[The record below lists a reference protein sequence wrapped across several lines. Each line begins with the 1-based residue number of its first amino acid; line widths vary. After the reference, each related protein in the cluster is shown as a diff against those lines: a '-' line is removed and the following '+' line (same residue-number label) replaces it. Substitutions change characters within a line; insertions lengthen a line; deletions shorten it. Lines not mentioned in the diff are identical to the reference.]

1 MANASNYLMD
11 EVLDHTTDV
20 GAWTAPTALYVALL
34 KSAAAASDT
43 PAANPTK
50 EIINQATAPGT
61 NGYDR
66 EVITLGASSGGVSA
80 STNTITFG
88 PSTTGW
94 SEATHYWICDAV
106 TGGNIL
112 FQGALTASKTVA
124 AAGSLVFAIG
134 EITVTV
140 A

>member
-34 KSAAAASDT
+34 KSPAAASDDT
-43 PAANPTK
+43 TTNAAK
-50 EIINQATAPGT
+50 EIETPT
-61 NGYDR
+61 VNGYDR
-66 EVITLGASSGGVSA
+66 ETITLGASSGGVSA

-94 SEATHYWICDAV
+94 SAATHYWITDAL